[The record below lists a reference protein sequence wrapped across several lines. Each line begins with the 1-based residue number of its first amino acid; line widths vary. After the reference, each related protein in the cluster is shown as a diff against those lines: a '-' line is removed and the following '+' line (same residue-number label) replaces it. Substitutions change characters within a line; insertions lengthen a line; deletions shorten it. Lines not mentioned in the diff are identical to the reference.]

1 MRIASIP
8 APGLKS
14 KDFLSDQFS
23 DVNHEALQWVQD
35 KSPEIKHKR
44 ESPFITPPQKKASS
58 PLWETLKISRCY
70 KRRDRSIDR
79 SFLKNKCQSEYFGV
93 KEQK

>member
-44 ESPFITPPQKKASS
+44 ESPFITPP
-58 PLWETLKISRCY
+58 
-70 KRRDRSIDR
+70 KRRQAVHCGKHSR
-79 SFLKNKCQSEYFGV
+79 LVGV
-93 KEQK
+93 TKEETAALIEVF

>member
-23 DVNHEALQWVQD
+23 DVNHEVLQWVQD
-35 KSPEIKHKR
+35 KSPEIRHER
-44 ESPFITPPQKKASS
+44 ESPFITNTPKEGKQ
-58 PLWETLKISRCY
+58 
-70 KRRDRSIDR
+70 SIVGNSQD
-79 SFLKNKCQSEYFGV
+79 
-93 KEQK
+93 